1 MSISRRERKTSEGRR
16 EGGMKRKVREKEKR
30 SFLINIISGMCLT
43 LHEYRIAG
51 NIQGR
56 KLSRIGE
63 NRGENFCRLLTCAA
77 QKQIKDTTFP
87 NLHEKKN
94 SQIASKTR
102 NSRKFSPSKVSHYT
116 VVWLAFINY
125 ATYQYTV
132 EELVT

>member
-51 NIQGR
+51 NFQGR

-63 NRGENFCRLLTCAA
+63 NCRENFCRLLTCAA
-77 QKQIKDTTFP
+77 QKQKDTTLP
-87 NLHEKKN
+87 NLHGKKN
-94 SQIASKTR
+94 SQIATKT
-102 NSRKFSPSKVSHYT
+102 
-116 VVWLAFINY
+116 
-125 ATYQYTV
+125 
-132 EELVT
+132 